1 MERVDAM
8 AIESGIGGSFKYGT
22 VVVASLGKWSI
33 SMKGGLVKTTPFGA
47 SGSWE
52 VNTGTIKSWTATA
65 EGWLDPADTL
75 GQTALANVISST
87 VAVTFYVDATH
98 NWSGNAILTGVD
110 DMADSQGVNTR
121 KFSFTGA
128 GNFVFT

>member
-1 MERVDAM
+1 M
-8 AIESGIGGSFKYGT
+8 AIESGIGGSFQYGAVT
-22 VVVASLGKWSI
+22 LASLGKWSI

-65 EGWLDPADTL
+65 EGWLDPADTT
-75 GQTALANVISST
+75 GQTALVNLLSST
-87 VAVTFYVDATH
+87 VAVTFNVDASHKWT
-98 NWSGNAILTGVD
+98 GNAILTGVD
-110 DMADSQGVNTR
+110 DASDSMGVNTR

-128 GNFVFT
+128 GQFTFS